1 MPFTDNSDVYSAV
14 HEDGFNQVV
23 RHVMRR
29 RPSLFNYGT
38 ARLVDA
44 AATGEKRELGLLCS
58 PVNYDPEVLKW
69 TGEPIPAD
77 ADSPLMTEQNPIPV
91 LGTDDLVAFDYCVQV
106 VELAIDFAPGTFED
120 GLGDQQFAA
129 TVTVCA
135 GLACPPDDEFDA
147 ITDRLGEL
155 REEYGDRLSEPD
167 LREELGLPIVP
178 DPEDVH
184 CFCLQ
189 VTVVGSV
196 ERVERGAVSPRLVI
210 EQSARLVVDDI
221 RIESTEG
228 EGFSFPDG
236 LERSIEC
243 YLHSFVQLGLLP
255 ALSAML
261 EEIVP
266 KTLEMEFLLFDLE
279 ATRTTI
285 SLPVSGAIPNN
296 PALEEDQLKMYVDV
310 DLEVVGGA

>member
-1 MPFTDNSDVYSAV
+1 M
-14 HEDGFNQVV
+14 
-23 RHVMRR
+23 MRR

-44 AATGEKRELGLLCS
+44 AATREKRELGLLCS
-58 PVNYDPEVLKW
+58 PVNHDPEVLKW
-69 TGEPIPAD
+69 TGEPVPAD

-91 LGTDDLVAFDYCVQV
+91 LGTDDLVALDYCVQV
-106 VELAIDFAPGTFED
+106 VELVIDFEPGESED
-120 GLGDQQFAA
+120 LGDQQFAA

-135 GLACPPDDEFDA
+135 GLACPSDDGFDA

-155 REEYGDRLSEPD
+155 REEYGDRLAEPD

-196 ERVERGAVSPRLVI
+196 ERVERGPVSSLLVI

-261 EEIVP
+261 EEVVP
-266 KTLEMEFLLFDLE
+266 KTLEMEFLIFDLE
-279 ATRTTI
+279 AIRTTI
-285 SLPVSGAIPNN
+285 SLPVSGAVPNN
-296 PALEEDQLKMYVDV
+296 PVLEEDQLKTYVDV
-310 DLEVVGGA
+310 DLEVLGGA